1 MEDFWEQRYRD
12 GARQDYPWSQ
22 VVSFVMRHH
31 DRTKPRG
38 QTTVLEIGCG
48 TGANL
53 WFAARE
59 GFRVIGFDAS
69 PAAIEHARARFKAD
83 GLEGTFHVAS
93 FAQMQLGQAS
103 VNMVIDRAS
112 LTCVPLPQMKEAIA
126 KIQTA
131 LRPGGVFLT
140 TPYSATTVGIN
151 AGPRPDDK
159 HHTDITQGRAA
170 GYGGLSY
177 LDSDDIKSL
186 LGDGWIIEEMLL
198 NRQDSLSANIPHWHD
213 EWEVIARRAE
223 HKDSDT

>member
-69 PAAIEHARARFKAD
+69 PTAIEHARARFKAD
-83 GLEGTFHVAS
+83 ALEGTFHVAS

-103 VNMVIDRAS
+103 VDLVIDRAS

-126 KIQTA
+126 KVRAA

-151 AGPRPDDK
+151 ARPRPE
-159 HHTDITQGRAA
+159 TGITLTSPKGAPPAMA
-170 GYGGLSY
+170 GCPILTATTLNYCWEMDG
-177 LDSDDIKSL
+177 SL
-186 LGDGWIIEEMLL
+186 
-198 NRQDSLSANIPHWHD
+198 
-213 EWEVIARRAE
+213 
-223 HKDSDT
+223 KKCC